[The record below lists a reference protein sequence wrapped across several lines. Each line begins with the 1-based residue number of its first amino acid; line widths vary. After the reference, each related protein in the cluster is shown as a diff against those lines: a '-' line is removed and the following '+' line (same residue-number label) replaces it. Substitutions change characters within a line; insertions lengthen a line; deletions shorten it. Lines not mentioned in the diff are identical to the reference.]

1 MAAGKGGR
9 VLNYLD
15 VVGTMKDSEMTSS
28 ELKQRYHRG
37 GSAKDDELTA
47 KQLRARHAIPSNRP
61 DFATSQG
68 DVLAVDSNTVV
79 VLVVVFIIGIAAL
92 FFLLK

>member
-1 MAAGKGGR
+1 M
-9 VLNYLD
+9 
-15 VVGTMKDSEMTSS
+15 TDSEMSSS
-28 ELKQRYHRG
+28 ELRQRYHRG

-61 DFATSQG
+61 DFATSQ
-68 DVLAVDSNTVV
+68 SNTQALVSNAVV
-79 VLVVVFIIGIAAL
+79 VLVVVFVLGIVATL

>member
-1 MAAGKGGR
+1 
-9 VLNYLD
+9 
-15 VVGTMKDSEMTSS
+15 MKDSEMTSS

-61 DFATSQG
+61 DFATSQS
-68 DVLAVDSNTVV
+68 DVQAVSSNTVV
-79 VLVVVFIIGIAAL
+79 VLIVVFIIGIAAL